1 VFPYGS
7 NTGTFGCCGSE
18 AIRFSTSI
26 QAHGCQA
33 KSHVPRNLDSR
44 ALEGK
49 FIDKHRDALAE
60 PAKLSGG
67 SLEDDA
73 EDTKTEQASEAQASI
88 SQSNPSLLKSQR
100 KKMRLM
106 SLLELLEEYVA
117 SRFL

>member
-1 VFPYGS
+1 
-7 NTGTFGCCGSE
+7 
-18 AIRFSTSI
+18 
-26 QAHGCQA
+26 
-33 KSHVPRNLDSR
+33 LDSR